1 MSDRT
6 VTSSSDQH
14 ASEELKIA
22 QAANSTGD
30 SVILDKPVAGD
41 VAHVN
46 LQPGQHITLTF
57 DLDAVETVVDENNII
72 MRFADGASI
81 RLEGFAQAALASALP
96 QFVLVDGS
104 SVALPSFL
112 GAAIAT
118 AAAPANAVQN
128 SGAGFSPSSDAGGP
142 GGLSDLGPLDPTA
155 LAYEAPVFDTEVA
168 DTGDG
173 AGDDDGPIAG
183 ITQAAFVS
191 INDISLIE
199 GGAGASFVLS
209 VSEAQDQD
217 VSVDWV
223 LQSVTAAPGTD
234 FSGPIS
240 GTAIIRA
247 GDTEATVEVPG
258 VYQAHEDN
266 TAEGDETFVVNL
278 TSISAD
284 DVTIGD
290 GQGLATISDMAGG
303 PTVDAQLVVARGTV
317 SEDPNSPVEHDFD
330 TDTEYPANEIVE
342 SQEFSNPEAYMTNLS
357 DLTLEDVHQ
366 VTVTFDPSTAFFRN
380 SVGYYKI
387 GPNGEITGVELISK
401 DARDSS
407 ETSETVVLSNLG
419 TNAQIGFFLVS
430 DGFTVYGD
438 LSAGTIEFQVDDN
451 GTLRPATINDNAT
464 DIILT
469 FTPDADPQNPI
480 VIDGAEIFHSAHS
493 SPGLIGLNEGDQQHV
508 ISGIDGNDS
517 NTLILSFEDKPS
529 TSDIDFDFN
538 DVVMRVTV
546 ETVPAKIIGQAD
558 QSFEFTIT
566 DPDNAEL
573 AGATVAFT
581 GGKQAGDTLELDGFT
596 VVDGNVIDGAVDT
609 GIDLAQDTDGNLIF
623 SGTAALD
630 TYESVLNGVRLGGTG
645 DAGERTVEVQVEDSD
660 GNQSTPV
667 ELAVN
672 VYANVLAG
680 SNDDDLLNGTA
691 GADEIYGRG
700 GDDNIVGLGANDLL
714 DGGTGMDMLHGG
726 DGNDILIG
734 GADADDLYGGDG
746 ADRFIWDA
754 ASIDGSVDTIHD
766 FDAAEGDVIDISM
779 VLTGFD
785 ANSEIGDFLAATES
799 GGNTHLSIDPSGNGN
814 LTEFAVLEGVTGVDI
829 NDLVANNN
837 VDL

>member
-6 VTSSSDQH
+6 VTSSSDQP

-22 QAANSTGD
+22 QATNSTGD
-30 SVILDKPVAGD
+30 SVILDKPAAGD
-41 VAHVN
+41 VTHVN

-57 DLDAVETVVDENNII
+57 DLDAVETVVDENDII
-72 MRFADGASI
+72 MRFSDGSTI
-81 RLEGFAQAALASALP
+81 RLEGFAQAASASALP

-118 AAAPANAVQN
+118 AAAPASAIQN
-128 SGAGFSPSSDAGGP
+128 SGAGFTPASDAGGP
-142 GGLSDLGPLDPTA
+142 VGLSDLGPLDPTA
-155 LAYEAPVFDTEVA
+155 LAYVAPVPDTEVA
-168 DTGDG
+168 DDGDG
-173 AGDDDGPIAG
+173 AGDDDGSSVRL
-183 ITQAAFVS
+183 TQNASLS

-199 GGAGASFVLS
+199 GGASASFILS
-209 VSEAQDQD
+209 LTEAQDQD
-217 VSVDWV
+217 VSVGWV

-234 FSGPIS
+234 FSGPVS

-258 VYQAHEDN
+258 VYQAHDDN
-266 TAEGDETFVVNL
+266 VAEGDETFVVNL
-278 TSISAD
+278 TSVTAD

-290 GQGLATISDMAGG
+290 SQGLATISDAAGD
-303 PTVDAQLVVARGTV
+303 PTVDAQLVVDRGSVT
-317 SEDPNSPVEHDFD
+317 EDPNSLIAHDFATT
-330 TDTEYPANEIVE
+330 TDYPAGDIVE
-342 SQEFSNPEAYMTNLS
+342 SQEFADPAAFMTNLS
-357 DLTLEDVHQ
+357 DLSLQDVHQ
-366 VTVTFDPSTAFFRN
+366 VTVTFDASSAWFRN

-407 ETSETVVLSNLG
+407 ENTESVVLSNLG
-419 TNAQIGFFLVS
+419 TNAQIGFFLLS

-451 GTLRPATINDNAT
+451 GTLRPATINDLAT
-464 DIILT
+464 DMVLT

-493 SPGLIGLNEGDQQHV
+493 SAGLIGLNEGGQQHV
-508 ISGIDGNDS
+508 ISGIDGNDT

-546 ETVPAKIIGQAD
+546 ETVPAKIVGQAD
-558 QSFEFTIT
+558 QSFEFTIA

-596 VVDGNVIDGAVDT
+596 VVDGNVIDGAADT

-645 DAGERTVEVQVEDSD
+645 DAGERTVEVQVEDTD

-700 GDDNIVGLGANDLL
+700 GHDNIVGLGTNDLL
-714 DGGTGMDMLHGG
+714 DGGTGLDMLHGG
-726 DGNDILIG
+726 NGNDILIG
-734 GADADDLYGGDG
+734 GAGADDLYGGDG

-754 ASIDGSVDTIHD
+754 ASLDGSVDTVHD

-814 LTEFAVLEGVTGVDI
+814 LAEFAVLEGVTGLDI
-829 NDLVANNN
+829 NDLVANNS